1 MGENNSLS
9 IAKQI
14 ASEVIAS
21 RAALLAIF
29 AVSFAKPWDD
39 QQSWGWRTL
48 PFEGL
53 RADLREEFVAVTYTL
68 TNPAT
73 FYQKSQ

>member
-1 MGENNSLS
+1 M
-9 IAKQI
+9 
-14 ASEVIAS
+14 ASM
-21 RAALLAIF
+21 AALLAIF

-39 QQSWGWRTL
+39 QQSWRWRTL

-53 RADLREEFVAVTYTL
+53 RANLHEEFVAVTHTL

-73 FYQKSQ
+73 TFYQKSQ